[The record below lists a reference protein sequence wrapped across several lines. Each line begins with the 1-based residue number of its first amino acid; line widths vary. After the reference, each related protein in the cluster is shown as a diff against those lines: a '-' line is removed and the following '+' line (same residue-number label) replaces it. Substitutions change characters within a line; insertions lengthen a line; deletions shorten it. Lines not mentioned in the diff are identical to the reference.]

1 MTKIVFFDDG
11 ALYNGHMIDLQRK
24 IQIVTEGLRK
34 QCPSFQSGILIQRFA
49 DNHFPTAS
57 VFKTE
62 RLQEFLLSAVDKKA
76 PPFARVAFQDPV
88 VIYYSSGTTGIP
100 KAIVHGVGPLLLN
113 CRKEGILHRCITPDN
128 IGLQYATTGWIVY
141 LSSVTGLLFGSKVIL
156 YDGSPLRPD
165 PSVLLRIV
173 EQHSVTTLGVGPR
186 WMGELMKRAIV
197 PRESFDLSKL
207 TQVISTGMLLPE
219 QTFEWFYDVGFPLRT
234 QLANIS
240 GGTDIVCFIP
250 VLCF

>member
-1 MTKIVFFDDG
+1 MFFDDR
-11 ALYNGHMIDLQRK
+11 ALYNGHIIDLQTK
-24 IQIVTEGLRK
+24 IQSVTEGLLK
-34 QCPSFQSGILIQRFA
+34 QCPSLQRGILIQRFE
-49 DNHFPTAS
+49 DYHFPTAS
-57 VFKTE
+57 LFKIE
-62 RLQEFLLSAVDKKA
+62 RLQDFLLSAADGKE
-76 PPFARVAFQDPV
+76 PPFARVGFQDPV

-113 CRKEGILHRCITPDN
+113 CRKEGILHRCITPDD

-141 LSSVTGLLFGSKVIL
+141 LSSVTGLLFGARPIL

-186 WMGELMKRAIV
+186 WMGELMRRAIV
-197 PRESFDLSKL
+197 PRESFDLSSL
-207 TQVISTGMLLPE
+207 TQVISTGTVLPE
-219 QTFEWFYDVGFPLRT
+219 QTFEWFYDVGFPPRT

-240 GGTDIVCFIP
+240 GGTDIVCFILIP
-250 VLCF
+250 CSYAID